1 MSNLPLELLDI
12 ILQKSYLMCTRK
24 KSLQSEDTV
33 NGLASVSDCW
43 FRRIIRRRFKKAIR
57 RNLAGDCIH
66 VYFCFI
72 IMISVRSS
80 LSINEYFLD
89 IQQAY
94 IVLRL
99 INQWGVKC
107 IWTLD
112 KVDHIILKNLYRNSS
127 ITSYHN
133 SWTPPLKH
141 ATLSN

>member
-33 NGLASVSDCW
+33 NGLASISDCW

-99 INQWGVKC
+99 INQ
-107 IWTLD
+107 
-112 KVDHIILKNLYRNSS
+112 
-127 ITSYHN
+127 
-133 SWTPPLKH
+133 
-141 ATLSN
+141 